1 MSTASPRTCRAPR
14 HGSVFANRLVRL
26 LLCCESR
33 SSSDGHEFHDDLNPM
48 VGSFRVGARSY
59 RCASTNRA
67 PNSLCAFTAAP
78 LMEDV
83 LENRQDLIISLRTW
97 PSSTMSPLLFD
108 PSTVAVVVGVVEA
121 VADSKRSIA
130 VRAKETNRQS
140 VYRWHNPM
148 QNDEITSTEE

>member
-1 MSTASPRTCRAPR
+1 
-14 HGSVFANRLVRL
+14 
-26 LLCCESR
+26 
-33 SSSDGHEFHDDLNPM
+33 
-48 VGSFRVGARSY
+48 
-59 RCASTNRA
+59 
-67 PNSLCAFTAAP
+67 
-78 LMEDV
+78 MEDV